1 SDVYLLCELGIQ
13 SDVYL
18 LCEHSIQSDVYLLCE
33 LSIQSDVYLL
43 CELISSD
50 VYLICELVIQSD
62 VYLLCELSIQSD
74 VYLLCELSIQ
84 SDVYLLC
91 EHISRVMCIC
101 CVSTVSSGVYLVCE
115 LGIQSD
121 VYVLCELGIQS
132 DVYLLCE
139 LSIQIDVYLL
149 CEHSIQYVHLIC
161 ELSIQNDVYLLC
173 ELCIQSDV
181 YLLSEFGIQ
190 GDVYLLCELSIQSDV
205 YLLSE
210 HSIRSDVYLLCKLC
224 IQNDV
229 YLLCDLSIQRD
240 VYLLCEHSVQR
251 DVYLLCEHKPRVTY
265 VCSFPQDQMASDPSV
280 VDMFLT
286 GSSFTDWFTTFVNN
300 VTSGRYPIIR
310 DQIFRYIHDERC
322 VAQTGDIIISVS
334 TSFLPELSS
343 VHPPH
348 YFFSYRIR
356 IEMVK
361 DASPD
366 DVCQLDSRYWKITNE
381 NGDVEE
387 VQGSG
392 VVGEFP
398 VLHPGTVHEYTS
410 CTTFTTPLGYMEGY
424 YTFHHLS
431 RKRTTFNVAIP
442 RFYMQC
448 LPSRASTAHQNGR
461 SLDPSR
467 DDTPPSDCNDRQ
479 NPNLFVNFPAAL
491 GRCPRHT

>member
-1 SDVYLLCELGIQ
+1 MAARAGPGIFGLELLPTEPILLILRFLNYKDLG
-13 SDVYL
+13 SCRSVCRRFYH
-18 LCEHSIQSDVYLLCE
+18 LCSHDPLWKKHCKR
-33 LSIQSDVYLL
+33 
-43 CELISSD
+43 
-50 VYLICELVIQSD
+50 
-62 VYLLCELSIQSD
+62 
-74 VYLLCELSIQ
+74 
-84 SDVYLLC
+84 
-91 EHISRVMCIC
+91 HW
-101 CVSTVSSGVYLVCE
+101 
-115 LGIQSD
+115 
-121 VYVLCELGIQS
+121 
-132 DVYLLCE
+132 
-139 LSIQIDVYLL
+139 
-149 CEHSIQYVHLIC
+149 
-161 ELSIQNDVYLLC
+161 
-173 ELCIQSDV
+173 
-181 YLLSEFGIQ
+181 LLSE
-190 GDVYLLCELSIQSDV
+190 DDKVKHNVCWMELFRQF
-205 YLLSE
+205 Y
-210 HSIRSDVYLLCKLC
+210 
-224 IQNDV
+224 
-229 YLLCDLSIQRD
+229 CDLGQYIDHYAELKQAWENLKKYLGQNCPRMITSLNVGLTEQELEAVEERIKFSLPKDYRCSLRIHNGQRLVVPGLMGSMALSSHYRSED
-240 VYLLCEHSVQR
+240 LLDIDTAAGGFQQRKGLMHCLPLTFCIHTGLSQYMALDEVEGRKPCEIFYHCV
-251 DVYLLCEHKPRVTY
+251 
-265 VCSFPQDQMASDPSV
+265 DQLASDPSV

-366 DVCQLDSRYWKITNE
+366 NVCQLDSRYWKITNE

-442 RFYMQC
+442 RFYMEC

-467 DDTPPSDCNDRQ
+467 DDMPPSDCNDRQ

>member
-1 SDVYLLCELGIQ
+1 MAARAGPGVLGLELLPTEPILLILRFLNYKDLGRDDKVKHNVCWMELFRQ
-13 SDVYL
+13 FY
-18 LCEHSIQSDVYLLCE
+18 
-33 LSIQSDVYLL
+33 
-43 CELISSD
+43 
-50 VYLICELVIQSD
+50 
-62 VYLLCELSIQSD
+62 
-74 VYLLCELSIQ
+74 
-84 SDVYLLC
+84 
-91 EHISRVMCIC
+91 
-101 CVSTVSSGVYLVCE
+101 
-115 LGIQSD
+115 
-121 VYVLCELGIQS
+121 
-132 DVYLLCE
+132 
-139 LSIQIDVYLL
+139 
-149 CEHSIQYVHLIC
+149 
-161 ELSIQNDVYLLC
+161 
-173 ELCIQSDV
+173 
-181 YLLSEFGIQ
+181 
-190 GDVYLLCELSIQSDV
+190 
-205 YLLSE
+205 
-210 HSIRSDVYLLCKLC
+210 
-224 IQNDV
+224 
-229 YLLCDLSIQRD
+229 CDLGQYIDHYAELKQAWENLKKYLGQKCPRMITSLNVGLTEQEMEAVEERIQFSLPKDYRCSLRIHNGQRLVVPGLMGSMALSSHYRSED
-240 VYLLCEHSVQR
+240 LLDIDTAAGGFQQRKGLMHCLPLTFCIHTGLSQYMALDEVEGRKPCEIFYHCV
-251 DVYLLCEHKPRVTY
+251 
-265 VCSFPQDQMASDPSV
+265 DQMASDPSV